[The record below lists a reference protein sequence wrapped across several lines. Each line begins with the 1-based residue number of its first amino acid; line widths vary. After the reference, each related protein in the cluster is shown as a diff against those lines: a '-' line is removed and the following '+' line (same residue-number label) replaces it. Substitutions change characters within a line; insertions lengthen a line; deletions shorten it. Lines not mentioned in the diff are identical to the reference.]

1 MWLHFWKYQL
11 FDGMHLKERQRL
23 RRWSFF
29 CIIKLFEILISLIS
43 KQVKRKEVLFKMD
56 CEISQAILRNKWFNG
71 IHLHIH
77 LEIIEYSDLQT
88 CIA

>member
-1 MWLHFWKYQL
+1 
-11 FDGMHLKERQRL
+11 MHLKERQRL

-56 CEISQAILRNKWFNG
+56 CEISQAILRNK
-71 IHLHIH
+71 
-77 LEIIEYSDLQT
+77 
-88 CIA
+88 